1 MKLFLLTVS
10 VLVSSSLSQEES
22 LSSGMRQFTRRL
34 LNNLELR
41 SESNFLFSPYSLH
54 SVLSQVMFGS
64 GGRTK
69 AQLETLLG
77 VSASQNLLE
86 QYRSLTGVSGLT
98 SGSAQI
104 NTGNELAVAAGFK
117 PKSAFSQLLGRTFGS
132 RISEYD
138 FAGNKAQAVRQ
149 VTCD

>member
-1 MKLFLLTVS
+1 MSWSTTAGALP
-10 VLVSSSLSQEES
+10 SLPS
-22 LSSGMRQFTRRL
+22 LAL
-34 LNNLELR
+34 WL
-41 SESNFLFSPYSLH
+41 
-54 SVLSQVMFGS
+54 
-64 GGRTK
+64 
-69 AQLETLLG
+69 
-77 VSASQNLLE
+77 
-86 QYRSLTGVSGLT
+86 SGLT

-149 VTCD
+149 VTCY